1 MITYTE
7 KNSNTAKIMV
17 IGVGGG
23 GNNAVNQMIKKHV
36 DTVTFVAVNTD
47 MQALQQSRVVET
59 NRLQIGKLKTEGLGA
74 GSDPEIGK
82 IAAEESTDEIKEVV
96 QGMHLV
102 FVVCG
107 MGGGTGT
114 GASPV
119 IAKIAKDSGALVVGV
134 VTTPFAFEGARRQAN
149 AKKGI
154 EQLAQYVDSM
164 IIIPNNKL
172 LTEIAKDRD
181 LTIVDAFE
189 MADEVLRQGIIGISN
204 LIVKPGLI
212 NLDFADIK
220 AVLKN
225 QGLAHMGI
233 GRAKGENKIYDAVCQ
248 AVRSPLLETSIEGA
262 KGLILNICG
271 GKDLSLVDVG
281 NATGIV
287 KEALDENANIIFG
300 TDIDENLK
308 DEVTVTLIATG
319 FKTVKDSERKPV
331 KPTYVSEQS
340 VYEVPTQPKSE
351 TVEERPSTQT
361 IKEYPRRD
369 DASLKTES
377 IYEEKEDRVEEQAK
391 TKKPPAF
398 LRRIFGKS
406 DKD

>member
-47 MQALQQSRVVET
+47 MQALQQSKVTET

-82 IAAEESTDEIKEVV
+82 LAAEESTDEIREVV

-114 GASPV
+114 GASPI

-154 EQLAQYVDSM
+154 EQLSQYVDSM

-281 NATGIV
+281 NATSIV

-319 FKTVKDSERKPV
+319 FKSVKDAEKKSV
-331 KPTYVSEQS
+331 KPSYSEQS
-340 VYEVPTQPKSE
+340 VYDVPVKQKEEKTEEKQPM
-351 TVEERPSTQT
+351 QT

-369 DASLKTES
+369 ENISLMGEENNEGDNEKTE
-377 IYEEKEDRVEEQAK
+377 EQVK
-391 TKKPPAF
+391 VKKPPAF

>member
-1 MITYTE
+1 MITIAE
-7 KNSNTAKIMV
+7 KNNNTAKMMV

-23 GNNAVNQMIKKHV
+23 GNNAVNQMIAKQV

-47 MQALQQSRVVET
+47 VQALQQSKVVES
-59 NRLQIGKLKTEGLGA
+59 NRLQIGKIKTEGLGA

-82 IAAEESTDEIKEVV
+82 LAAEESIEEIKEAVK
-96 QGMHLV
+96 GMHLV

-114 GASPV
+114 GATPV
-119 IAKIAKDSGALVVGV
+119 IAKVAKDSGALVVGV
-134 VTTPFAFEGARRQAN
+134 VTTPFEFEGARRQAN

-154 EQLAQYVDSM
+154 EALARYVDSM

-172 LTEIAKDRD
+172 LTEVAKDGD
-181 LTIVDAFE
+181 LSIVKAFE
-189 MADEVLRQGIIGISN
+189 IADDVLRQGIMGISN
-204 LIVKPGLI
+204 LIVNPGLI

-271 GKDLSLVDVG
+271 NRDLSLVDVG
-281 NATGIV
+281 NATTII

-300 TDIDENLK
+300 TCIDENLK
-308 DEVTVTLIATG
+308 DEVLVTLIATG
-319 FKTVKDSERKPV
+319 FKMNSETPKPNKPIPTEPPVVRPVQNVNSVYSEQTPV
-331 KPTYVSEQS
+331 KEQ
-340 VYEVPTQPKSE
+340 
-351 TVEERPSTQT
+351 TQT
-361 IKEYPRRD
+361 IKEYPR
-369 DASLKTES
+369 
-377 IYEEKEDRVEEQAK
+377 YEESYNSVEEKKEEQEENANAK

-398 LRRIFGKS
+398 LRRVFGK
-406 DKD
+406 KD